1 MKKLQEEPSQHY
13 EKQEKR
19 GVQLGVTGSQNIKKA
34 NEERIKQANEY
45 ANQIKPIILPL
56 RKQGFSYKEIAN
68 RLNVVGISTPRGKCL
83 GCTSS
88 KICNQILWCCMTEI
102 DWKQELLESG
112 RFNKFQEKLLKN
124 GAKNFMQGVYL
135 GWLYNRYRKLKGLNI
150 NDPKENTGQL
160 QSNYKEWSK
169 SSQQQEK

>member
-1 MKKLQEEPSQHY
+1 M
-13 EKQEKR
+13 
-19 GVQLGVTGSQNIKKA
+19 V
-34 NEERIKQANEY
+34 
-45 ANQIKPIILPL
+45 
-56 RKQGFSYKEIAN
+56 
-68 RLNVVGISTPRGKCL
+68 
-83 GCTSS
+83 
-88 KICNQILWCCMTEI
+88 

-124 GAKNFMQGVYL
+124 GAKNFMQSVYL